1 MNRDLDRRALLGGAA
16 ALGTGAVL
24 SACGGASA
32 TGASPAATTSTA
44 ASPSAGAT
52 ADSIGNIASAAPAA
66 AGSLGAASAVPV
78 GGGVVF
84 EKQKVVVTQPTA
96 GAFKAFSAVCPHQG
110 CILSQVKDS
119 KILCNC
125 HGSQF
130 SIADGSVLG
139 GPAPSPLKPAA
150 ISAAGGQLKLG

>member
-44 ASPSAGAT
+44 GSPSAGAT
-52 ADSIGNIASAAPAA
+52 ADSIGNIASAAPA